1 MRKLIASALALTMC
15 VSLVGCGSSKSDT
28 KKSKELTVYTPNTE
42 QLVQATIPGFEKET
56 GIKVNLV
63 QAGTGEL
70 FKKLQAEKGDPQADI
85 IFGGSYATYA
95 QNKDLFA
102 NYTSK
107 NNNLVNPQFQNKNG
121 FTTSYVLDG
130 SVLLV
135 NKKLAKEA
143 GVTIKGYKDLLN
155 PKLKGK
161 IISGDPSASSS
172 AFAHLTNML
181 LAMGGYENKDAWNYV
196 KELYTNINGKIASSS
211 NAVYKGVADGEYLVG
226 LTWEDPAATLVKDG
240 ADVEIVYMS
249 EGTVFL
255 PAGTAMIKDCKHPD
269 NAKLFIDYITSQKA
283 QDTYGTQ
290 TTNRPV
296 LKNVKVG
303 DYMKPMKDIKTI
315 NEDRDYVLKHKN
327 DIIDKYKDIYAT
339 IESGS

>member
-1 MRKLIASALALTMC
+1 MKKLVVLLTSFLMC
-15 VSLVGCGSSKSDT
+15 VSLAGCGGSSKDD
-28 KKSKELTVYTPNTE
+28 SKDKTLTVYTPNSE
-42 QLVQATIPGFEKET
+42 ALVQATIPGFEKAT
-56 GIKVNLV
+56 GIKVELV

-70 FKKLQAEKGDPQADI
+70 FKKIQAEAGDPQADI

-102 NYTSK
+102 DYTSK
-107 NNNLVNPQFQNKNG
+107 NNSLVNDEFQNKNG

-130 SVLLV
+130 SVILV

-143 GVTIKGYKDLLN
+143 GIEIKGYKDLLN
-155 PKLKGK
+155 PALKGK

-181 LAMGGYENKDAWNYV
+181 LAMGGYENKDAWDYV
-196 KELYTNINGKIASSS
+196 KDLYTNIDGKIASSS
-211 NAVYKGVADGEYLVG
+211 NAVYKGVADGEYMVG

-255 PAGTAMIKDCKHPD
+255 PAGSAIIKNCKHED
-269 NAKLFIDYITSQKA
+269 NAKQFIDYITSQEA

-296 LKNVKVG
+296 LKEVKVG

-315 NEDRDYVLKHKN
+315 EEDRDYVLQHKN
-327 DIIDKYKDIYAT
+327 DIIEKYKDIYAT
-339 IESGS
+339 IQSNK